1 MKPETKKISVPSRP
15 SPSVSAPIS
24 QSKVILAVIL
34 VGVMAFLWI
43 RVILRQGKPTAAT
56 AQTPTSKTTSIPT
69 SNPSAPTPQLSYS
82 LLPIVPGRQDRLARD
97 IFTSPES
104 SVFPWQQT
112 AKLQAVP
119 DASESVVTVTDPWE
133 KTVRPMIE
141 KMVVDAIGTDPQ
153 GTAQAFLQDRFVIVG
168 DRFPIQKGAQKYE
181 LTVKEIHSSAVVLE
195 WQEHEI
201 TLHMAEPGM
210 TGDK

>member
-1 MKPETKKISVPSRP
+1 
-15 SPSVSAPIS
+15 
-24 QSKVILAVIL
+24 
-34 VGVMAFLWI
+34 
-43 RVILRQGKPTAAT
+43 
-56 AQTPTSKTTSIPT
+56 
-69 SNPSAPTPQLSYS
+69 
-82 LLPIVPGRQDRLARD
+82 
-97 IFTSPES
+97 
-104 SVFPWQQT
+104 
-112 AKLQAVP
+112 
-119 DASESVVTVTDPWE
+119 
-133 KTVRPMIE
+133 MIE